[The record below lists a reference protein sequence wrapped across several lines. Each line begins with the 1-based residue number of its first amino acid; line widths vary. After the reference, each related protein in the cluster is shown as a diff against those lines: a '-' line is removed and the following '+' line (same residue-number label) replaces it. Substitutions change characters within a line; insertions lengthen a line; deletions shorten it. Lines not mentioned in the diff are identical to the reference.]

1 MPRKK
6 QNVDAYGKSWSPIDI
21 PNLEKAIKLY
31 ERLNYLQDHFA
42 DSLSGSHNIMSQI
55 NEKTD
60 IQNEL
65 QELGIKLTEDQAK
78 KVIESLKL
86 RQRENELLD
95 KSNRSTSG
103 VLVGNLNSNPYEKTT
118 SYNKPNVD
126 IYKQDSLRGYLN
138 NAGSIY
144 STSKQN
150 RLYNQAVNIEAEKLK
165 AAGSIMS
172 NEGLR
177 KTAEIN
183 IKNGKMSN
191 EASRLLDKSAQGFT
205 KGASVIQ
212 IAADTL
218 LAGVNKLTSLFFEG
232 ANKQKQIYEDTF
244 TNISVR
250 NRTTRSQYYSAQSE
264 LNNTLEEQ
272 NLFNNIGSSEIM
284 QMWNTLAS
292 QGIAVDMSSEKERAE
307 LNAKAIDTVLTNK
320 IVPYLDTSDAYFQQ
334 LVNIQPQLMK
344 QVRGIGLLNQ
354 ELVGSNVIAN
364 KYLQDMITNLSP
376 ISRFSSQ
383 QLGLQYAK
391 STNMYEKLREKGISD
406 YSIGQ
411 FYGSVENTIN
421 DAGAALTSGNL
432 DQVLAVSNLLTSGGD
447 LSDVS
452 EVTASLLNS
461 ANFVS
466 NLTGEYGKGKFGTL
480 FQGDLGV
487 QKSFSAKAAY
497 ELANSGIDMAS
508 LTNEALSITEEDL
521 NNVAKNATNDFS
533 NDINQ
538 TNKKLQELTMEN
550 ISNEFAVLQEF
561 MGHWYDVLTTA
572 VKGIATILTTGIIA
586 KGIGGLVG
594 SSFGGSGA
602 GILSALG
609 SGGGIA
615 LGAIG
620 GVAAG
625 LALANAVHE
634 GVMKAAAEENEK
646 DKKKQD
652 MKTRGLAEDL
662 GISEDEANIL
672 TAGSN
677 IYNSDENWLGV
688 KFDSNEAASLF
699 GAKLGIFDTLDE
711 KDFIQTMDK
720 STEESDTLSYNKAK
734 IGRSLL
740 YKGIGTGPTVL
751 SNIAQAWL
759 IGLYSQGYTGKNAT
773 ILQALSET
781 LGLNVTPDEDTMR
794 TIMSGS
800 TAMSRS
806 QFNNTVKLMTDA
818 DMWLWNENGKW
829 IMPNESDYDKVL
841 AIKDIPT
848 EKVEF
853 LGSHRLGLN
862 KVPYDN
868 YPALLHENET
878 VLTASTADELRNLI
892 ATYRETSQQS
902 ISFDAI
908 IQTQT
913 TTLCAKLDQVI
924 ESINN
929 TNSSN
934 IKPSWDTNSTLN
946 NMKNLRN
953 LNSFNN

>member
-126 IYKQDSLRGYLN
+126 IYKQDSIRGYLN

-191 EASRLLDKSAQGFT
+191 EASKLLDKSAQGFT

-218 LAGVNKLTSLFFEG
+218 LAGVNKLASLFFEG
-232 ANKQKQIYEDTF
+232 ANKQKQVYEDTF

-250 NRTTRSQYYSAQSE
+250 NRTTRSQYYAAQSE
-264 LNNTLEEQ
+264 LNNELEDQ

-292 QGIAVDMSSEKERAE
+292 QGISVDMSSEEDRAE
-307 LNAKAIDTVLTNK
+307 LTAKAIDTVLTNK

-334 LVNIQPQLMK
+334 LTSFQPQLMK

-364 KYLQDMITNLSP
+364 KYLQDMIVSLSP
-376 ISRFSSQ
+376 VSRFSSQ
-383 QLGLQYAK
+383 QLGIQYAK
-391 STNMYEKLREKGISD
+391 STGAYEELRRQGISD
-406 YSIGQ
+406 YAIGQ
-411 FYGSVENTIN
+411 TFGSQESMQKEPLQ
-421 DAGAALTSGNL
+421 ALNSGNL
-432 DQVLAVSNLLTSGGD
+432 DQVLAVVEMITNPEMDMRDTADWTKATLKGADFTSQMLGEAGKGRTGILYQGVTQTAID
-447 LSDVS
+447 TSTKAEFAEVNPDMNKVFEIMDSIDEDSLNDVS
-452 EVTASLLNS
+452 N
-461 ANFVS
+461 
-466 NLTGEYGKGKFGTL
+466 
-480 FQGDLGV
+480 
-487 QKSFSAKAAY
+487 KAAKDFY
-497 ELANSGIDMAS
+497 S
-508 LTNEALSITEEDL
+508 DL
-521 NNVAKNATNDFS
+521 
-533 NDINQ
+533 NQ
-538 TNKKLQELTMEN
+538 TNQKLQELTMEN
-550 ISNEFAVLQEF
+550 VSNEFAILQQF
-561 MGHWYDVLTTA
+561 MGHWYDVIVTAIKGVAGAVALSLGSSVIGKGIGLLGGSAAGGSGMGLIGTLGAGAAVVGLTTA
-572 VKGIATILTTGIIA
+572 AIY
-586 KGIGGLVG
+586 GIGKATRGEFDTMTEKTANNLIEEW
-594 SSFGGSGA
+594 SSSEDTNVSKWRTNKGM
-602 GILSALG
+602 ALAIAATDT
-609 SGGGIA
+609 SQQQGGIKEA
-615 LGAIG
+615 FSNVYGGFRTWGANWFNSDYIERNKEFWG
-620 GVAAG
+620 WLNSSGTFSEDETSGTIQRIAAYYLWDKANSLDSIEGVSKTDLEQIAVEGWNLKAIQQAADNLVAAG
-625 LALANAVHE
+625 WAPSN
-634 GVMKAAAEENEK
+634 KEK
-646 DKKKQD
+646 
-652 MKTRGLAEDL
+652 
-662 GISEDEANIL
+662 
-672 TAGSN
+672 
-677 IYNSDENWLGV
+677 
-688 KFDSNEAASLF
+688 
-699 GAKLGIFDTLDE
+699 
-711 KDFIQTMDK
+711 
-720 STEESDTLSYNKAK
+720 
-734 IGRSLL
+734 
-740 YKGIGTGPTVL
+740 
-751 SNIAQAWL
+751 
-759 IGLYSQGYTGKNAT
+759 
-773 ILQALSET
+773 
-781 LGLNVTPDEDTMR
+781 
-794 TIMSGS
+794 
-800 TAMSRS
+800 
-806 QFNNTVKLMTDA
+806 
-818 DMWLWNENGKW
+818 
-829 IMPNESDYDKVL
+829 
-841 AIKDIPT
+841 
-848 EKVEF
+848 EKVDSKIDFAAYGAPE
-853 LGSHRLGLN
+853 GSYRIGLN

-902 ISFDAI
+902 ISFDTI